1 MELFELFRFDNNK
14 RHNSGYHIK
23 INDKERNN
31 QYFTH
36 SAQSLLL
43 IVEIDNST
51 CRIFL
56 LTLQDRQL
64 DKYMSKTLFRQTTK
78 ICSCFDGTIESL
90 FIWTL
95 DNEAMISIDICK

>member
-31 QYFTH
+31 QYLNTYI
-36 SAQSLLL
+36 LL